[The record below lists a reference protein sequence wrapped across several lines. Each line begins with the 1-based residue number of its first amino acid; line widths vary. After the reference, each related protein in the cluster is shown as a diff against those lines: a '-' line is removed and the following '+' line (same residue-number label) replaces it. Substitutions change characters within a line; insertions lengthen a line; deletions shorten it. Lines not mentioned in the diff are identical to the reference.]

1 MAATLLLTSAI
12 GLLVALPLFISVPSI
27 VSAQGTDPSVEPL
40 PVEPPPTEP
49 PFEPPPI
56 ESPTNTPTVE
66 LTLNTPTPEP
76 PTNTPTI
83 TPTITPTV
91 TPVMPTISP
100 TVLPVAPA
108 STPTNRS
115 SGETGGTTTT
125 GSTRTSAPSTRASV
139 STDTNDPDYY
149 LGRIDAWLTSEIS
162 AGDILR
168 TDMADPQFGDAEW
181 YIDQASAVGLILS
194 IDAELQG
201 LDQPSSNLD
210 EIHQQVLAAS
220 SDHAAA
226 AIDCDE
232 ALVSTDA
239 EDATACQAAIEASTS
254 VVQDLRDALAEWD
267 GSDLEL
273 AASNDDRQSSSTVEP
288 TTAPRREPRGSTGTA
303 AAQRT
308 ATTTSDDEATS
319 TEVAAETGSGEMR
332 DSPLGVGRTGEVGDY
347 EVTVISVTPDATDLV
362 AAENQFNDPP
372 AAGDQFFIARLS
384 VTYIGSETGNPAF
397 DLNYQSV
404 GDSSTSYTIFNNS
417 CGVYPEQSYNVTEVF
432 EGGSAEFNVC
442 WAIDRDD
449 ADSLLMYVE
458 PSLSFNADPV
468 WFSLDDPN

>member
-1 MAATLLLTSAI
+1 MAATLLLASAG
-12 GLLVALPLFISVPSI
+12 GLFVSVSSSVAVPLI
-27 VSAQGTDPSVEPL
+27 VMAQDTEV
-40 PVEPPPTEP
+40 PVEPPPTDVP
-49 PFEPPPI
+49 PVVFPPTDTP
-56 ESPTNTPTVE
+56 PT
-66 LTLNTPTPEP
+66 EP

-83 TPTITPTV
+83 DPPTNTPTPTIESTNTPTIEPP
-91 TPVMPTISP
+91 TNTPTIESANTP
-100 TVLPVAPA
+100 N
-108 STPTNRS
+108 STPT
-115 SGETGGTTTT
+115 T
-125 GSTRTSAPSTRASV
+125 GSADVTPSTNRPSPRANRPSPRATTR
-139 STDTNDPDYY
+139 STRSNTPTDTDDPDYY

-162 AGDILR
+162 AGDVLR

-226 AIDCDE
+226 AIACDE